1 MPACGPRLTR
11 ATVSGLASP
20 RAGFIVVEKIV
31 SGGQTGADR
40 AALDVALELG
50 LAVAGWVPKD
60 RQAEDGSIAARYPN
74 LRETESTEPEVRT
87 ERNVR
92 DSDATLLLSHGALE
106 GGSALTLELANRIG
120 RPVLHIDLRAAS
132 IPQAAR
138 LLRDWL
144 AIVRP
149 RTLNVAGPRS
159 SKDPEIFEATR
170 QVLRLVLTKKAR
182 SPANEGQDAWPS
194 SS

>member
-1 MPACGPRLTR
+1 M
-11 ATVSGLASP
+11 
-20 RAGFIVVEKIV
+20 VEKIV

-132 IPQAAR
+132 IREAAR
-138 LLRDWL
+138 QLRDWL

-170 QVLRLVLTKKAR
+170 QFLRLVLTKKAR
-182 SPANEGQDAWPS
+182 SPLDEGQDGW
-194 SS
+194 